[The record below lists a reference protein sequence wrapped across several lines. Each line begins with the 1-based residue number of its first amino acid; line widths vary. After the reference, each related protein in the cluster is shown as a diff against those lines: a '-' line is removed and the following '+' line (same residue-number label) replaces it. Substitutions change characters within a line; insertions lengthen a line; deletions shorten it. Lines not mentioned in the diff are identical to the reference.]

1 VKEFP
6 VNQHPDVPVR
16 ITSAR
21 PSRSEDIHR
30 RQTRYLTS
38 MAIRTVCF
46 VLAIVT
52 TGWLRWTFVTA
63 ALFLPYVA
71 VVLANATDRR
81 SVVGPQTFAADDR
94 PQLGSG
100 VASPRSRDEQA

>member
-1 VKEFP
+1 

-52 TGWLRWTFVTA
+52 TGWLRWTFVTGA
-63 ALFLPYVA
+63 VFLPYIA

-81 SVVGPQTFAADDR
+81 SVAGPEAFSADDR
-94 PQLGSG
+94 PQLESGAGSPP
-100 VASPRSRDEQA
+100 PREEPP